1 MQIKLYSSN
10 MGVIS
15 FLLLFFSFS
24 ALSQPSNNGE
34 VSTDASEKLIRTGVL
49 FDGESIRENWVIHI
63 KDGLIT
69 YAGPASEYTGT
80 GDILEIDLTEQF
92 VMPGLIDAHTHV
104 LLHPYDETS
113 WNDQV
118 LIESSAERVARATNH
133 VRATLQAGF
142 TTIRDLGSEGSAY
155 DDVGIREAIE
165 KGVIP
170 GPRMLVAGR
179 AIVATGSYGPKGFA
193 GHVNVPKGAEEA
205 DAGTLAK
212 VVRDQIGHRIDLVK
226 VYADYRWGP
235 QGQARPT
242 FSQDELNLIVE
253 ISNLS
258 GRSVVAHAATAEAM
272 TMAALAGVR
281 TIEHGD
287 GATRDVYRV
296 MKEHDVALCP
306 TLAAA
311 ESVESYNGWIKG
323 TDPDPARITKKKEA
337 FILALQMGVTMLAGG
352 DAGVFDHGD
361 NALELELMVEYGM
374 EPIDVLH
381 AATAVN
387 ADYLD
392 IKGVTGRIS
401 AGLAADVIAIDGNP
415 AKHIT
420 DLRNVSFVMKEGV
433 IYRK

>member
-1 MQIKLYSSN
+1 MLHTMQIKLSSPD
-10 MGVIS
+10 MRVIS
-15 FLLLFFSFS
+15 FLFLFLSFT
-24 ALSQPSNNGE
+24 ALSQPSDSDE
-34 VSTDASEKLIRTGVL
+34 LLIQTGTL
-49 FDGESIRENWVIHI
+49 FDGESIRDNWVIHV
-63 KDGLIT
+63 KDGLIS
-69 YAGPASEYTGT
+69 YAGPSSEYTNPGT
-80 GDILEIDLTEQF
+80 IRTIDLSDQF
-92 VMPGLIDAHTHV
+92 VMPGMIDAHTHV

-142 TTIRDLGSEGSAY
+142 TTIRDLGSEGSGY
-155 DDVGIREAIE
+155 DDVGIKEAIE

-193 GHVNVPKGAEEA
+193 AHVTVPKGAEEA
-205 DAGTLAK
+205 DAGTLVA
-212 VVRDQIGHRIDLVK
+212 VVRDQIGHRVDLVK

-242 FSQDELNLIVE
+242 FSQEELNMIVE

-287 GATRDVYRV
+287 GGTRDVYRV
-296 MKEHDVALCP
+296 MKENDVALCP

-311 ESVESYNGWIKG
+311 ESVASYRGWVKG
-323 TDPDPARITKKKEA
+323 SDPDPDRITQKKKA
-337 FILALQMGVTMLAGG
+337 YALALQMGVTILAGG

-374 EPIDVLH
+374 EPIDVLR
-381 AATAVN
+381 ATTAVN
-387 ADYLD
+387 AGYLD
-392 IKGVTGRIS
+392 IKNVTGKIA

-415 AKHIT
+415 SEAIT
-420 DLRNVSFVMKEGV
+420 DLRKVSFVMKEGV